1 MQEVNVVN
9 RGNRRDC
16 SQRKSLIGETFELRF
31 DKRSQPFKNVINEFP
46 QEVGEQVRLRPEC
59 ENQLDTFKA

>member
-9 RGNRRDC
+9 QGNRKDC
-16 SQRKSLIGETFELRF
+16 SQRKSLIGETFELSF
-31 DKRSQPFKNVINEFP
+31 DKRNQPFKNVIEFP